1 MDHLPW
7 NVQHC
12 TVTTC
17 IQIYSPASDE
27 TSVQQTEIVVAVLL
41 TRVTGE
47 RVNIGDERISQNIM
61 ELCG

>member
-1 MDHLPW
+1 M
-7 NVQHC
+7 QHC

-27 TSVQQTEIVVAVLL
+27 TSVQQTVIVVAVLL